1 MYDLREKLL
10 KYLGV
15 VQNIAGEFISLI
27 YLNAVAKRY
36 FFIWRNNF

>member
-27 YLNAVAKRY
+27 YLNAVAKKY
-36 FFIWRNNF
+36 FYLEK